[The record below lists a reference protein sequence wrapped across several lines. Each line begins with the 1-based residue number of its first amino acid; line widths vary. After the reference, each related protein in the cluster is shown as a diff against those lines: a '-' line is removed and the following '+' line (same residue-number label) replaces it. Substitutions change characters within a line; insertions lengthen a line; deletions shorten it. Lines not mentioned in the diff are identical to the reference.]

1 MLPSDSTDRH
11 DQKGTRRRGACQR
24 RQWMLLAFGPLRQ
37 DSSLLRGKTHH
48 QAAIALHHPL
58 PPPAAATLDLQGSA
72 SAYVGVV
79 IGHGLVVSSQPNK
92 TLVQNCIR
100 LEPGSFRTRL
110 LDFLVQNLEPFTT
123 PKRTTRF
130 TGASF
135 CRRPIVRVGSF
146 IRWAPHRGVRA

>member
-11 DQKGTRRRGACQR
+11 DKKGTRRRGACQR

-92 TLVQNCIR
+92 TLKLFNLKLYKIR
-100 LEPGSFRTRL
+100 AQP
-110 LDFLVQNLEPFTT
+110 LDFLVQNVGPFTT
-123 PKRTTRF
+123 PRSNTCVDQWMRLQ
-130 TGASF
+130 GN
-135 CRRPIVRVGSF
+135 
-146 IRWAPHRGVRA
+146 